1 MYVCVETVQRRATKF
16 ILNNLELDYKS
27 RLVYLNLLQLMFWF
41 KLADVLFTRLKISY
55 VPFSATN
62 TRSASSITLLHH
74 PRSRT
79 NLSRHFYFK
88 RVCRLWNVLPPIDLN
103 LFCGHSLL
111 KTLPIN
117 ILFFSLGM
125 SMCHP
130 SLPTFFHH
138 HCTVKP

>member
-27 RLVYLNLLQLMFWF
+27 RLVHLNLLQLMFWF

-88 RVCRLWNVLPPIDLN
+88 RDCRLWNVLPPIDLN
-103 LFCGHSLL
+103 LCCGHSLL